1 MKVSI
6 ITLGCKVN
14 QAESASIEGEL
25 REKGNEIVSF
35 SNNPGTNRNRPDAC
49 IINTCTVTAKSDYQ
63 SRQMIRRAVRS
74 GAKVI
79 ATGCYAQ
86 LRPEELSGI
95 EGIDLVL
102 GNSEKGNI
110 AEHLHRI
117 MTSNVSG
124 RERGCTSPTVCIKH
138 PDTPMH
144 LKTHYSNRSRAF
156 LKIQDGC
163 NFSCSYCTVPRAR
176 GKSRSLGHEDLLCAV
191 DTFSQDGYREIILS
205 GIHIGSYGS
214 DLQPKSTLLK
224 IVKEITRAYPHIRF
238 RLSSLDPREFRGEF
252 LSLMK
257 DGHICPH
264 LHIPLQSG
272 SDRMLKTMKRRYNTS
287 FYENLI
293 NSIAADYPG
302 ISIGTDIIIGFPGE
316 SDDDFNS
323 TAKLLERLP
332 LSYIHVFPFSKRP
345 DTVAADM
352 KGQVRDEIK
361 KNRVKRTL
369 EIAQSKKN
377 KYLRSHLAKELNVI
391 VEEKLTSDGY
401 YRGISDNYI
410 RPFIRTS
417 NLKLGQTVRVKA
429 VSFVDG
435 NLMSIPSEERRNIK

>member
-1 MKVSI
+1 MRI
-6 ITLGCKVN
+6 AIHTLGCKVN
-14 QAESASIEGEL
+14 QSESASIEGEL
-25 REKGNEIVSF
+25 RQKGHEIVDYTD
-35 SNNPGTNRNRPDAC
+35 NPDAC
-49 IINTCTVTAKSDYQ
+49 IINTCTVTAKSDKGLNL
-63 SRQMIRRAVRS
+63 I
-74 GAKVI
+74 
-79 ATGCYAQ
+79 
-86 LRPEELSGI
+86 
-95 EGIDLVL
+95 L
-102 GNSEKGNI
+102 GNSEKSMLLDHIYRIFPNKNNSEGSI
-110 AEHLHRI
+110 AQ
-117 MTSNVSG
+117 TSAKPSISVH
-124 RERGCTSPTVCIKH
+124 SPESPVR
-138 PDTPMH
+138 
-144 LKTHYSNRSRAF
+144 LQAYYSKRTRAF

-176 GKSRSLGHEDLLCAV
+176 GKSRSLGYEDLLRAV
-191 DTFSQDGYREIILS
+191 DTFSQDGYREIILT

-224 IVKEITRAYPHIRF
+224 IVRELTSAYPHIRF
-238 RLSSLDPREFRGEF
+238 RLSSLEPQEFRGEF

-272 SDRMLKTMKRRYNTS
+272 SDRLLKTMKRRYNTS

-293 NSIAADYPG
+293 NSIVADYPG

-316 SDDDFNS
+316 NEDDFNN
-323 TAKLLERLP
+323 TVWLLERLP
-332 LSYIHVFPFSKRP
+332 LSYIHVFPFSQRP
-345 DTVAADM
+345 DTAAADM

-377 KYLRSHLAKELNVI
+377 TYLRSHLGKELNVI
-391 VEEKLTSDGY
+391 VEEKITTNGY

-410 RPFIRTS
+410 RPFIQSS

-435 NLMSIPSEERRNIK
+435 SLMSIPSEERRNIK